1 MACASA
7 WIRRPALTDA
17 DDEATSSN
25 YWSAFCDAMDDD
37 FNTAKGVGILFN
49 LVKETNRILDE
60 EGQSLQAKGTLVALT
75 TDLKR
80 IGGILG
86 ILQRP
91 WQSFFEERANSQLQT
106 MGVSAEAID
115 ALVAERAAARKI
127 KDWKRADEIRDQLEE
142 AGILLEDKGDGTH
155 WKVAT

>member
-1 MACASA
+1 
-7 WIRRPALTDA
+7 
-17 DDEATSSN
+17 
-25 YWSAFCDAMDDD
+25 MDDD
-37 FNTAKGVGILFN
+37 FNTAKGIGILFN

-91 WQSFFEERANSQLQT
+91 WQSFFEERASSQLQT
-106 MGVSAEAID
+106 MGFLPKRLTHSWLNAPPPVKKRLEAS
-115 ALVAERAAARKI
+115 RRN
-127 KDWKRADEIRDQLEE
+127 QGP
-142 AGILLEDKGDGTH
+142 AGRSRNPPRG
-155 WKVAT
+155 